1 MLDLLEILID
11 VLFDIFGKWR
21 RKSAWKKRLGTAAGI
36 TAGIL
41 VLAYIVLAYYR

>member
-1 MLDLLEILID
+1 MAQE
-11 VLFDIFGKWR
+11 V
-21 RKSAWKKRLGTAAGI
+21 SVEKKLGTAAGI